1 MDLIAAADTISPPA
15 SPTRTA
21 ATASTEQKTPTTPL
35 SSISTNVRSAPK
47 PLQKHAPRSL
57 SLSFSQEN
65 NSQSSGRKRS
75 SSLGR
80 AILTIERKR
89 KFASDEK
96 STGRAKMSRS
106 SLYRYKKNLEEFKKI
121 KSARTRRMKPGSGCK
136 PVLPPEIENAIIE
149 WMHSRRYRSKKVRG
163 KRIKRE
169 ALKLANTYRTKYG
182 IKIFTASDGWFRNFK
197 KRHKIRYRRI
207 TSLSRKLSDMQLT
220 EYQKE
225 YSRIILSLMNRLQM
239 DSEDIY
245 NMDETPIIFDT
256 PGKYTYDF
264 AGTKSISVETTG
276 NTKNRITLI
285 LCISWKGRKVI
296 PFIVFNSKAK
306 KQPFIERYPKD
317 RSKPVLAYYCGQ
329 ENATNDTKTM
339 VAWIKHVFSTRRN
352 ATRAC
357 ILTMDNVSFHHS
369 QDVTDALRNQNVT
382 VSHFPP
388 NTTCRLQPLDHSI
401 NGVIKNKL
409 DEYWND
415 EFMDQIN
422 PPRTKAGN
430 LQRPSKE
437 IMLSWITRAYA
448 ELKDESIT
456 NSFNSCWMVER
467 KKDLAMAENTPMKVK
482 AVQSAVAEAIAPL
495 PAVTDISDD
504 LLQTTSTTSREQ
516 AIPAVYLLR
525 TLPPI
530 PAPLMLAP
538 LVPTPPT
545 PVPDTPVII
554 DADDD
559 DSDSDYNDNDS
570 NYNGNSDGNDDD
582 DGNSDG
588 DGDRNDGD
596 NDSDGDGDGD
606 DGDGDSGTD
615 GHITNES
622 PPKRAH
628 HSC

>member
-239 DSEDIY
+239 
-245 NMDETPIIFDT
+245 
-256 PGKYTYDF
+256 K
-264 AGTKSISVETTG
+264 IS
-276 NTKNRITLI
+276 R
-285 LCISWKGRKVI
+285 
-296 PFIVFNSKAK
+296 
-306 KQPFIERYPKD
+306 
-317 RSKPVLAYYCGQ
+317 
-329 ENATNDTKTM
+329 
-339 VAWIKHVFSTRRN
+339 
-352 ATRAC
+352 
-357 ILTMDNVSFHHS
+357 
-369 QDVTDALRNQNVT
+369 
-382 VSHFPP
+382 
-388 NTTCRLQPLDHSI
+388 
-401 NGVIKNKL
+401 
-409 DEYWND
+409 
-415 EFMDQIN
+415 
-422 PPRTKAGN
+422 
-430 LQRPSKE
+430 
-437 IMLSWITRAYA
+437 
-448 ELKDESIT
+448 
-456 NSFNSCWMVER
+456 
-467 KKDLAMAENTPMKVK
+467 
-482 AVQSAVAEAIAPL
+482 
-495 PAVTDISDD
+495 
-504 LLQTTSTTSREQ
+504 
-516 AIPAVYLLR
+516 
-525 TLPPI
+525 
-530 PAPLMLAP
+530 
-538 LVPTPPT
+538 
-545 PVPDTPVII
+545 
-554 DADDD
+554 
-559 DSDSDYNDNDS
+559 
-570 NYNGNSDGNDDD
+570 
-582 DGNSDG
+582 
-588 DGDRNDGD
+588 
-596 NDSDGDGDGD
+596 
-606 DGDGDSGTD
+606 
-615 GHITNES
+615 
-622 PPKRAH
+622 
-628 HSC
+628 